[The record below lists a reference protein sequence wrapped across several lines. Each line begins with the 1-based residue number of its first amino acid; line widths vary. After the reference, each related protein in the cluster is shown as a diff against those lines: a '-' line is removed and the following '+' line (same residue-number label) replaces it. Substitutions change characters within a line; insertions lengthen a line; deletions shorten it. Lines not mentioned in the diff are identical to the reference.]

1 MKTVEIGIYT
11 FDELSED
18 AKERARDWYRE
29 SDEFNPEFEQFE
41 TAAKILGIE
50 FDTRPITLMSGKT
63 LYESHIM
70 YSGFFF
76 AGGRRK
82 FHRNLFP
89 ETFLNCY

>member
-41 TAAKILGIE
+41 TLLG
-50 FDTRPITLMSGKT
+50 RPLIVSERAS
-63 LYESHIM
+63 ESR
-70 YSGFFF
+70 SFC
-76 AGGRRK
+76 
-82 FHRNLFP
+82 N
-89 ETFLNCY
+89 